1 MVYSVQPLTET
12 KVLRRRA
19 GRIALVAAAG
29 FVLLTVALLLSVA
42 VGSTSMPISSV
53 LASLFHED
61 GSRMHSIIR
70 NIRIP
75 RTVVT
80 ALAGANLAVAGA
92 LMQAVTRNPLASP
105 GVFGINAGASAAVV
119 FVTVTYPFVTG
130 GYTVAAAFAGG
141 AAATVVVFAM
151 ASAFKGA
158 HMEVNLALTGVAIQ
172 AILSAATQALL
183 IFNETKTDSVLFWL
197 AGSVSGRKWEHVQ
210 TLLWWGIPALAV
222 AFALG
227 RSASILSLG
236 EDMARGLG
244 QRVWK
249 TRSLITLVVILL
261 AGVSVAVAGPI
272 GFVGLIVPHIVR
284 YLTGA
289 DYRAVIPLSALLGA
303 VLLLLADLAS
313 RFVLFPY
320 ETPVGVVTAL
330 IGTPYFIYL
339 ARRRRKEGSDE

>member
-1 MVYSVQPLTET
+1 M
-12 KVLRRRA
+12 
-19 GRIALVAAAG
+19 ALVAAAG

-53 LASLFHED
+53 LTALLHED
-61 GSRMHSIIR
+61 GSRTHSIIR

-105 GVFGINAGASAAVV
+105 GVFGINAGASVAVV
-119 FVTVTYPFVTG
+119 FVAVTYPFVTG
-130 GYTVAAAFAGG
+130 GYTVAAAFVGG
-141 AAATVVVFAM
+141 AAAAVVVFAM

-197 AGSVSGRKWEHVQ
+197 AGSVSGRRWEHVQ
-210 TLLWWGIPALAV
+210 TLLWWGVPALAV

-244 QRVWK
+244 QSVWK
-249 TRSLITLVVILL
+249 ARSLITLVVISL

-272 GFVGLIVPHIVR
+272 GFVGLIVPHIAR

-339 ARRRRKEGSDE
+339 ARRRRKEGNDE

>member
-1 MVYSVQPLTET
+1 M
-12 KVLRRRA
+12 
-19 GRIALVAAAG
+19 ALVAAAG

-53 LASLFHED
+53 LTALLHED
-61 GSRMHSIIR
+61 GSRTHSIIR

-75 RTVVT
+75 RTVIT

-105 GVFGINAGASAAVV
+105 GIFGINAGASVAVV

-130 GYTVAAAFAGG
+130 GYTVAAAFVGG
-141 AAATVVVFAM
+141 AAAAVVVFAM
-151 ASAFKGA
+151 ASVFKGA

-210 TLLWWGIPALAV
+210 TLLWWGIPALAA

-244 QRVWK
+244 QSVWK

-272 GFVGLIVPHIVR
+272 GFVGLMVPHIVR

-339 ARRRRKEGSDE
+339 ARRRRKEGNGE

>member
-1 MVYSVQPLTET
+1 MDYSVQPHTET
-12 KVLRRRA
+12 RAVRRRA
-19 GRIALVAAAG
+19 VRIALVAAAG

-53 LASLFHED
+53 LTALLHED
-61 GSRMHSIIR
+61 GSRTHSIIR

-105 GVFGINAGASAAVV
+105 GVFGINAGASVAVV
-119 FVTVTYPFVTG
+119 FVAVTYPFVTG
-130 GYTVAAAFAGG
+130 GYTVAAAFVGG
-141 AAATVVVFAM
+141 AAAAVVVFAM

-197 AGSVSGRKWEHVQ
+197 AGSVSGRRWEHVQ
-210 TLLWWGIPALAV
+210 TLLWWGVPALAV

-244 QRVWK
+244 QSVWK
-249 TRSLITLVVILL
+249 ARSLITLVVISL

-272 GFVGLIVPHIVR
+272 GFVGLIVPHIAR

-339 ARRRRKEGSDE
+339 ARRRRKEGNDE

>member
-1 MVYSVQPLTET
+1 MDYSVQPHTET
-12 KVLRRRA
+12 RAVRRRA
-19 GRIALVAAAG
+19 ARIALVAAAG

-53 LASLFHED
+53 LTALLHED
-61 GSRMHSIIR
+61 GSRTHSIIR

-80 ALAGANLAVAGA
+80 ALVGANLAVAGA

-105 GVFGINAGASAAVV
+105 GVFGINAGASVAVV
-119 FVTVTYPFVTG
+119 FVAVTYPFVTG

-141 AAATVVVFAM
+141 AAAAVVVFAM

-158 HMEVNLALTGVAIQ
+158 YMEVNLALTGVAIQ

-210 TLLWWGIPALAV
+210 TLLWWGVPALAV

-244 QRVWK
+244 QSVWK
-249 TRSLITLVVILL
+249 ARSLITLVVILL

-339 ARRRRKEGSDE
+339 ARRRRKEGNDE

>member
-1 MVYSVQPLTET
+1 M
-12 KVLRRRA
+12 
-19 GRIALVAAAG
+19 VAAAG

-53 LASLFHED
+53 LTALLHED
-61 GSRMHSIIR
+61 GSRTHSIIR

-105 GVFGINAGASAAVV
+105 GVFGINAGASVAVV
-119 FVTVTYPFVTG
+119 FVAVTYPFVTG
-130 GYTVAAAFAGG
+130 GYTVAAAFVGG
-141 AAATVVVFAM
+141 AAAAVVVFAM

-197 AGSVSGRKWEHVQ
+197 AGSVSGRRWEHVQ
-210 TLLWWGIPALAV
+210 TLLWWGVPALAV

-244 QRVWK
+244 QSVWK
-249 TRSLITLVVILL
+249 ARSLITLVVISL

-272 GFVGLIVPHIVR
+272 GFVGLIVPHIAR

-339 ARRRRKEGSDE
+339 ARRRRKEGNDE